1 MFFLFQKNWI
11 TNSLRVKIMFVCI
24 WLITCRTEQR
34 KYHSLPF
41 YQTKPRSDL
50 YYSTYLT
57 FWIFNITQSGAETFL
72 GLRKKKTTI
81 PSLRFLNTV
90 NAAQLAARP
99 QNPRLKC
106 FCSRTSSSFT
116 CQSQLLHC
124 TGRTVF
130 RGIFSS
136 LYLASQTPSSFLCK
150 NHIKSTFSCPG
161 WCGSVDWV
169 PACEPKGHW
178 INSQSGRM
186 PVLQAR
192 SPVGDVQE
200 ATHWCFS
207 PSLSPSLPLS

>member
-11 TNSLRVKIMFVCI
+11 TNSLRVKITFVCI
-24 WLITCRTEQR
+24 WLITCQTEQQ

-150 NHIKSTFSCPG
+150 ITSRVLFPALAGVAQWIECQPMNQRVTGSIPSQGTCLGCRPG
-161 WCGSVDWV
+161 
-169 PACEPKGHW
+169 P
-178 INSQSGRM
+178 Q
-186 PVLQAR
+186 
-192 SPVGDVQE
+192 
-200 ATHWCFS
+200 
-207 PSLSPSLPLS
+207 